1 MSEREKDKL
10 THFKPELP
18 KQAAARRTE
27 ERRDRLIT
35 FPVNLRDVNEVIDFV
50 NLANKIDCDVDLKYE
65 SCIYDAKSVISA
77 MLISA
82 AHSIVMQVHA
92 DREDELMI
100 REKFEKYI
108 YA

>member
-1 MSEREKDKL
+1 M
-10 THFKPELP
+10 
-18 KQAAARRTE
+18 
-27 ERRDRLIT
+27 IT

-50 NLANKIDCDVDLKYE
+50 NLANKIDCDVDLKYG

-92 DREDELMI
+92 DREDEFMI
-100 REKFEKYI
+100 KERFEKYI
-108 YA
+108 CA

>member
-10 THFKPELP
+10 TRFKPELP
-18 KQAAARRTE
+18 DQAAARHTQEGGRGM
-27 ERRDRLIT
+27 IT
-35 FPVNLRDVNEVIDFV
+35 FPVNLKDVNEVIDFV
-50 NLANKIDCDVDLKYE
+50 NLANKIDCDVDLKYG

-92 DREDELMI
+92 DREEELKI
-100 REKFEKYI
+100 KEKFEKYI
-108 YA
+108 CA